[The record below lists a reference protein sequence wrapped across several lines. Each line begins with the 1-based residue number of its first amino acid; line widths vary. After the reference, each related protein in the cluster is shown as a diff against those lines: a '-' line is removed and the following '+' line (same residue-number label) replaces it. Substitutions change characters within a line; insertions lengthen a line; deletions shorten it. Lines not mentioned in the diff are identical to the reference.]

1 MEINMNT
8 VLVLAGPS
16 AVGKTSIAELL
27 IKNDSGYELVRSVT
41 TRAPRGDER
50 DGEYIYLSRNEFSDL
65 KSSGGLLE
73 DMEYGSE
80 LYGTPLGEIERIFS
94 LGKVPLLILDMNGI
108 RSLRERELDFSV
120 YAIYVYDDIN
130 VIEKRLYER
139 ELGNGPTIEGFE
151 SFIKRKTANIKDYLS
166 LTDNYVLFDAFYK
179 NVSLDE
185 ASRELDAI
193 FRTGRKDICDK
204 IAKEL
209 HDSVLSK

>member
-1 MEINMNT
+1 MNT